1 MLVRTGLL
9 VYMQLAGS
17 GAAVRNA
24 AVRRELEAWMQ
35 LLAVAVLVVQ
45 V

>member
-9 VYMQLAGS
+9 VWMQLAGS

-24 AVRRELEAWMQ
+24 AVRRELEAWMH